1 MKYFVT
7 WYNIKTL
14 GLTYFK
20 CHDHINL
27 ENMSICTT
35 YSVETINVSVAK
47 LNSITLFVVKIY
59 LTRCTDGLSKRV
71 LERIKCIELQIALVA
86 EKLNDC
92 NLFLALSTDFMGHT
106 LMIIDEH

>member
-1 MKYFVT
+1 M
-7 WYNIKTL
+7 
-14 GLTYFK
+14 
-20 CHDHINL
+20 NL